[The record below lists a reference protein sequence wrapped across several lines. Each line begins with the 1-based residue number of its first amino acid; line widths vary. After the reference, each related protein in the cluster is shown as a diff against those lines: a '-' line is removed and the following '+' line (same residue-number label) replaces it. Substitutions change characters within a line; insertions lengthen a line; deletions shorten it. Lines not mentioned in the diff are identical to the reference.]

1 MSHRGEH
8 RRHGVTNDTEKS
20 EMTRGE
26 TTARLCAALLCAAWM
41 SACNI
46 TDPNPPLDGGA
57 ASQDGGGGDA
67 GGEDAR
73 DEDVREEE
81 DAGGCAE
88 ADKNAC
94 GGCATLTET
103 LGASCSGCGELVCDG
118 LNGLRCACDTGDNC
132 GFSTSGQSICECA
145 DGYAPEAGG
154 CVDVDECATDADDCD
169 ELTECTNTPGG
180 FTCSACPAGTTD
192 VAGDGKNCQLPFENV
207 EVVRL
212 TGTHPGNT
220 SECLEVTCPAGKV
233 ALSGGFEGNS
243 VRVEA
248 SRRSGADGSRW
259 LICGFSDD
267 PADWAVSAVC
277 ANSNADLVTL
287 ESAPVIIPAGTS
299 DCVTRECPAGYQP
312 IGGGGAWA
320 RDFDLL
326 ANQPTVNV
334 DGWQLCGR
342 APTSSDTMVTVSVV
356 CAQTQVQVQE
366 RRADPDF
373 IGAGC
378 LPVRCADS
386 ETFLGGGGAIGEV
399 GDLGNMAV
407 SRPTPAAGSDGP
419 SWEICRQVADGRGS
433 PDWGVRA
440 LCLPAPQ

>member
-8 RRHGVTNDTEKS
+8 RRHGVTNDTEKI

-46 TDPNPPLDGGA
+46 TDPNPPIDGGA

-103 LGASCSGCGELVCDG
+103 LGASCSDCGELVCDG
-118 LNGLRCACDTGDNC
+118 LNGLRCACDTSDNC
-132 GFSTSGQSICECA
+132 GFSSSGQSICECA

-180 FTCSACPAGTTD
+180 FTCSACPTGTTD

-207 EVVRL
+207 EVVRRE
-212 TGTHPGNT
+212 GTHPGNT
-220 SECLEVTCPAGKV
+220 SECLEVSCPAGKV
-233 ALSGGFEGNS
+233 ALSGGYEGE
-243 VRVEA
+243 VRIEA

-259 LICGFSDD
+259 LICGFSDTMK
-267 PADWAVSAVC
+267 AWEVSAVC
-277 ANSNADLVTL
+277 ANSNAELVPL
-287 ESAPVIIPAGTS
+287 ESAPTIVPAG
-299 DCVTRECPAGYQP
+299 DAECVDRLCPAGYEVV
-312 IGGGGAWA
+312 GGGGSWPNTFSA
-320 RDFDLL
+320 RSN
-326 ANQPTVNV
+326 APAV
-334 DGWQLCGR
+334 DTKGWRLCGDASR
-342 APTSSDTMVTVSVV
+342 SGDATVTAGVV
-356 CAQTQVQVQE
+356 CANTQVNIREV
-366 RRADPDF
+366 RAEPDQT
-373 IGAGC
+373 GAGC
-378 LPVRCADS
+378 LQARCEDG
-386 ETFLGGGGAIGEV
+386 EVFLGGGGESASPADITRNAPSPAV
-399 GDLGNMAV
+399 GAD
-407 SRPTPAAGSDGP
+407 RPYWELCRTLPDGV
-419 SWEICRQVADGRGS
+419 EGTA
-433 PDWGVRA
+433 DWGA
-440 LCLPAPQ
+440 SAICLPAPQ